1 MLQKD
6 REEIRSSLCSVWEA
20 GYGIWTENRGG
31 FGAGHKEQHD
41 RDQRRESTW
50 GHGNKGLRQSR
61 EALEATWPWAEAQA
75 GGAGGR
81 LAQVPDTRLK
91 GLNVGP
97 VLHKARKW
105 Y

>member
-1 MLQKD
+1 MESGQRIGVGLVLDTRNSMTKI
-6 REEIRSSLCSVWEA
+6 RE
-20 GYGIWTENRGG
+20 GNQH
-31 FGAGHKEQHD
+31 GAM
-41 RDQRRESTW
+41 
-50 GHGNKGLRQSR
+50 GNKGLRQSR
-61 EALEATWPWAEAQA
+61 EALEATWPWAEDHA

-91 GLNVGP
+91 GLNLGP